1 MVFSHGYFVKIRGPW
16 GRFGI
21 FTFYFLFLIEKLLAC
36 VLHAP
41 ASGWR
46 PRHSGGACDAT
57 RCPNL
62 VIHRL
67 LGCAVILSSTWCGA
81 CGRIIVGLPP
91 VIDCLCFFFL
101 FSLLTTKM
109 HNCPLCLL
117 FFNLSS
123 HYLNFLFH
131 PYFFYRSFFL
141 ILSFNYNFL
150 YVLFF
155 ILFLILLIFYFVF
168 IPF

>member
-1 MVFSHGYFVKIRGPW
+1 MGAFWYFH
-16 GRFGI
+16 
-21 FTFYFLFLIEKLLAC
+21 FLFFIFNRKVVGVCSTRTSEWVASAPFRWC
-36 VLHAP
+36 V
-41 ASGWR
+41 W
-46 PRHSGGACDAT
+46 RHSVSKSGHPPSPWMRSHSLFHMVWRVWTDNSWIAT
-57 RCPNL
+57 SD
-62 VIHRL
+62 RL
-67 LGCAVILSSTWCGA
+67 FV
-81 CGRIIVGLPP
+81 
-91 VIDCLCFFFL
+91 FFFL

>member
-1 MVFSHGYFVKIRGPW
+1 VFLTHQRVGGAR
-16 GRFGI
+16 
-21 FTFYFLFLIEKLLAC
+21 
-36 VLHAP
+36 
-41 ASGWR
+41 R
-46 PRHSGGACDAT
+46 PRHLGGACDT
-57 RCPNL
+57 TQYPNL

-67 LGCAVILSSTWCGA
+67 LGCVAIPSFTWCGA
-81 CGRIIVGLPP
+81 CRRIMVGLPP
-91 VIDCLCFFFL
+91 VINCLCFFFL
-101 FSLLTTKM
+101 LSLLTSKM

-123 HYLNFLFH
+123 HFLNFLFH
-131 PYFFYRSFFL
+131 PYSYCRIFFL

-155 ILFLILLIFYFVF
+155 ISFLILLISYFVF